1 MSILLGLDYGIKRVG
16 YAIGDAKTKIVSP
29 GKILNNDKNLIK
41 NIVNIVKSYNISTIV
56 LGYPITLKGKEGQRA
71 ILVKA
76 FKEELEKEINIP
88 IYLYDERFSTV
99 RAKELNKK
107 NLDAIAAY
115 IILSDFIN
123 ENELLMV

>member
-16 YAIGDAKTKIVSP
+16 YAIGDTKTKIVSP

-41 NIVNIVKSYNISTIV
+41 NIINILKSYNISAIV
-56 LGYPITLKGKEGQRA
+56 LGYPLTLKGKEGQRA

-107 NLDAIAAY
+107 NLDAISAY